1 MDFLTLDWK
10 GVMLALV
17 FGVIF
22 IVLGLMLGYFFL
34 GLMIAFLV
42 LSAIV
47 TYMGWNY
54 KKKRNLG
61 QSSRG
66 FKNVLANGLPPIIMV
81 VIFYLFM
88 ISNNSTYALLAAIG
102 FMASVAAIT
111 SDKFSSEI
119 GILDGQP
126 TMLLGFRKVK
136 KGTSGAIT
144 WLGLVAGLI
153 GSFIIAALV
162 LVVRAPLGTFAGI
175 YGFTIAKAILVIGM
189 AGFIGCL
196 VDSIFGYYEEKGI
209 GNKYTSNF
217 ICGIA
222 GALVAILIFMII

>member
-10 GVMLALV
+10 GVLLALV

-22 IVLGLMLGYFFL
+22 YGLGLELGYFFL

-47 TYMGWNY
+47 TYTGWNY

-66 FKNVLANGLPPIIMV
+66 VKNVLANGLPPIIIV
-81 VIFYLFM
+81 VLFYIF
-88 ISNNSTYALLAAIG
+88 SVSGNSTYALLAAIG

-126 TMLLGFRKVK
+126 TMLVSFKKARK
-136 KGTSGAIT
+136 GSSGAIT
-144 WLGLVAGLI
+144 WLGLVAGFI
-153 GSFIIAALV
+153 GSFFIAALIL
-162 LVVRAPLGTFAGI
+162 LVRVPFSAFAGI
-175 YGFTIAKAILVIGM
+175 YSFTIAKAILIIGIS
-189 AGFIGCL
+189 GFVGCL

-222 GALVAILIFMII
+222 GALVAILIFII